1 MPITNAF
8 DRIDGDNIAYDALV
22 DKRLYFG
29 IHVGITQN
37 MAYDNMLAALF
48 LRVEHAAAIGLAG
61 CNRLFKQQM
70 GMSFNEYLNE
80 KRLEYGKE
88 RLRRSKDSVLEISAN
103 AGFRNVT
110 YFNRMFKR
118 RYGIS
123 PTQYRR
129 ERVYN

>member
-1 MPITNAF
+1 MLFEQYPESNREKSRYAVVPQVQRYV
-8 DRIDGDNIAYDALV
+8 DRY
-22 DKRLYFG
+22 YFLELSLS
-29 IHVGITQN
+29 Q
-37 MAYDNMLAALF
+37 LARIYHYNEKYL
-48 LRVEHAAAIGLAG
+48 G
-61 CNRLFKQQM
+61 RLFKQQM

-129 ERVYN
+129 EPGRSCLSWDRDL